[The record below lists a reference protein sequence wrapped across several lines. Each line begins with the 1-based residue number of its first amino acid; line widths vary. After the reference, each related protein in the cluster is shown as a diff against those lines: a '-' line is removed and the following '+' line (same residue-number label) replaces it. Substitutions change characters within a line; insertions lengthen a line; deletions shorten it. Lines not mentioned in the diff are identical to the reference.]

1 MWISFSDHYKI
12 GQNLGAISM
21 YPRVV
26 LTLSSIKRKHKHFPY
41 CNCEL
46 LNTTA
51 CTKNAILTITITI
64 ICM

>member
-12 GQNLGAISM
+12 GQNFGAIFK

-26 LTLSSIKRKHKHFPY
+26 STLPIIKIKHKHFPY
-41 CNCEL
+41 F
-46 LNTTA
+46 
-51 CTKNAILTITITI
+51 NAIIPLPALKIVILTITITI